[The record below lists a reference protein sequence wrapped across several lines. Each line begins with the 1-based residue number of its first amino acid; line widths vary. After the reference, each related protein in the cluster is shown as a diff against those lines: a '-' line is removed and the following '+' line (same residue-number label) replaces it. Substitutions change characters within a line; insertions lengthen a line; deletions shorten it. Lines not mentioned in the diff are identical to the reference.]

1 MHFISI
7 SIYIF
12 GFKEKTIQC
21 YFLIL
26 RASHSIFVLDILLVL
41 TNSLKIVSGYSG
53 ASLQQR
59 TSVKLTSARTAI
71 RHFSKCLG
79 MIMYRTEKHRHATK
93 CYLHIDHK
101 CLSNNAIFLAY
112 QYVHTSK

>member
-12 GFKEKTIQC
+12 AFKEKTIQC

-53 ASLQQR
+53 TSLQQR

-112 QYVHTSK
+112 HIPASSA